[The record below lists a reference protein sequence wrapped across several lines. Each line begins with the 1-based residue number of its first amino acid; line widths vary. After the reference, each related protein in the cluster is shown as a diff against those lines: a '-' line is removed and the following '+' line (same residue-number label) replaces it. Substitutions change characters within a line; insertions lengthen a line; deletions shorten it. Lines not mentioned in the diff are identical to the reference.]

1 LSGLEQKRAEKI
13 AGVFERAM
21 CAGIWGHFMYEIV
34 IKDPVH
40 GSVRLNSI
48 EAKVLDCADMQRLRN
63 IRQLAMANLVYPGA
77 NHTRFEHSIG
87 TLFLAGEMCRN
98 LGLGEDEAAQI
109 RLAALLHDVGHVAF
123 SHEAEVVTK
132 EILGTHEQIGQRR
145 ILKGKIAD
153 ILGENFSAKKIARLI
168 VGKEMGQIVCS
179 DIGADRMDYL
189 LRDSHYTGVAY
200 GVIDSQRISQTCALE
215 KKKFVVGHGGLEAAE
230 SLLVGRFMMFAA
242 VYLHHT
248 VRIASK
254 MLQQSLS
261 EEIEEGRISE
271 EELLSMDDG
280 QLLAHLAENK
290 SGLAQDLYARKLYK
304 RAYSIPMG
312 ELGKE
317 AQIAAKSGRLQSVLS
332 EECDC
337 RVLVDVPPADAGE
350 ASIRVLFGKKS
361 VPIGEASA
369 LVRSLTHAH
378 KARMKLIVCA
388 EKKDVKKVAR
398 IAEKEIKKP

>member
-1 LSGLEQKRAEKI
+1 MDG
-13 AGVFERAM
+13 
-21 CAGIWGHFMYEIV
+21 IV

-40 GSVRLNSI
+40 GSVRLSSI
-48 EAKVLDCADMQRLRN
+48 EARVLDCAPMQRLRN

-98 LGLGEDEAAQI
+98 LGLGEGETSQI

-123 SHEAEVVTK
+123 SHEAEFVTK

-145 ILKGKIAD
+145 ILKGEIAD
-153 ILGENFSAKKIARLI
+153 ILGESFSPKKIAQLI
-168 VGKEMGQIVCS
+168 VGKGTGQVVCS

-200 GVIDSQRISQTCALE
+200 GVIDSQRICNTCALE
-215 KKKFVVGHGGLEAAE
+215 KNKFVVGHGGLEAAE

-254 MLQQSLS
+254 MLQQALS

-271 EELLSMDDG
+271 EELLEMDDG
-280 QLLAHLAENK
+280 QMLARLVENK
-290 SGLAQDLYARKLYK
+290 SGLAQNLYARKLYK
-304 RAYSIPMG
+304 RAYSIQMG
-312 ELGKE
+312 GLGKE
-317 AQIAAKSGRLQSVLS
+317 ALLAAKSGRLQSVLE

-337 RVLVDVPPADAGE
+337 RVLVDVPPQEAKE
-350 ASIRVLFGKKS
+350 ASIRVLLGKRS
-361 VPIGEASA
+361 VPIGDASA

-378 KARMKLIVCA
+378 RARMKLIVCA
-388 EKKDVKKVAR
+388 GKKDVKKVAK
-398 IAEKEIKKP
+398 IAQREISRM